1 MVRNTIFSHKNC
13 IFPSGALR
21 AHVLIASTRKH
32 AQDGFLKSDTT
43 SKVSQFGVSEFLWEA
58 YAVPNQIKPSLKGA
72 HEWNLS
78 CNCFHFGTDAFLED
92 YEIHGE
98 SWEFFWGACGRC
110 GATHR
115 TTLPVFDGFRNI
127 PRVHCT
133 TRAFTKPSL
142 SWRKPSHK
150 WNKSCSC
157 LHFDTKTFSEDF
169 EIQKKIFFCKWK
181 TCK

>member
-1 MVRNTIFSHKNC
+1 MVRNTIFYHKNC
-13 IFPSGALR
+13 IFFSGALR

-133 TRAFTKPSL
+133 TRAFTSALGGPFKNEWTESASPSFRSL
-142 SWRKPSHK
+142 EPQNS
-150 WNKSCSC
+150 
-157 LHFDTKTFSEDF
+157 SERPTINQI
-169 EIQKKIFFCKWK
+169 EENHL
-181 TCK
+181 

>member
-1 MVRNTIFSHKNC
+1 MDQC
-13 IFPSGALR
+13 
-21 AHVLIASTRKH
+21 
-32 AQDGFLKSDTT
+32 GFLDSEWIFDGARPWNVATWCTERSRQLTVPASYKQKSL
-43 SKVSQFGVSEFLWEA
+43 VSPLLCLGSRIG
-58 YAVPNQIKPSLKGA
+58 YLKKQ
-72 HEWNLS
+72 LK
-78 CNCFHFGTDAFLED
+78 CFISWH
-92 YEIHGE
+92 EIHGE

-157 LHFDTKTFSEDF
+157 LHFDTKTFSEDLKS
-169 EIQKKIFFCKWK
+169 KKKYFFCKWK